1 MNAVEKLRKLLTGK
15 MPNGKTRSE
24 ACAQSH
30 VGYALT
36 IGDCAELLQEIDRLR
51 AALKSIA
58 ERKCYG
64 RWGGACGEADS
75 ASREAEDA
83 LEHFAAEQNRPSAE
97 VEAIERCVHC
107 GVKLEI
113 EGDSGHCLSCTRGGQ
128 QP

>member
-51 AALKSIA
+51 ALA
-58 ERKCYG
+58 EESEHDARQT
-64 RWGGACGEADS
+64 
-75 ASREAEDA
+75 A
-83 LEHFAAEQNRPSAE
+83 LEAYASDKRSLQNRLGAE
-97 VEAIERCVHC
+97 VEASERCVHC

-113 EGDSGHCLSCTRGGQ
+113 EGDAGHCLSCTCGGQ